1 MKGKMSEAVKP
12 SKIAAAALLA
22 LVALLMLGVCAW
34 AQDNSTEGWLEQ
46 GNELIANGS
55 YEEAVSAFDK
65 VIQTDPNN
73 KIAWLNEGAALTR
86 LNKTDEALKA
96 YQEALEITNKTLE
109 ANPQDAMAWSEK
121 GLLLHNVG
129 DYEGAVE
136 AFDNATNID
145 PENEIAWKMK
155 GVILASELHR
165 YDEAVKAFD
174 TALKINPE
182 DAPVWN
188 LKGDALK
195 ALGRQADADG
205 AYAKAEGLGHAE

>member
-1 MKGKMSEAVKP
+1 MW
-12 SKIAAAALLA
+12 ALTA
-22 LVALLMLGVCAW
+22 Y
-34 AQDNSTEGWLEQ
+34 NRSIE
-46 GNELIANGS
+46 
-55 YEEAVSAFDK
+55 VSAAPPAMY
-65 VIQTDPNN
+65 TS
-73 KIAWLNEGAALTR
+73 NE
-86 LNKTDEALKA
+86 
-96 YQEALEITNKTLE
+96 Q
-109 ANPQDAMAWSEK
+109 AWSEK